1 MSAYYVFCH
10 HQSIKLFS
18 LKTNLLVLFLLVT
31 SGIAAQSRPVLKGKI
46 SSATADELEGVYVI
60 NRNADFSVTTAAN
73 GYFSIPAFAGD
84 TLIFSAVQFV
94 TREVVV
100 APADIASELFVARL
114 ENRVNQLQELVIID
128 YRHINAESLGLVPK
142 GQKQYTPGERKVYTA
157 TNGVDGLFNAIN
169 GKTKMLKKA
178 VEVEKKEKLMD
189 KINYIYTEEDIVKQF
204 KIPEDYVRG
213 FIFYIV
219 EDKSFAQAIKDKND
233 TMARFLMSGL
243 ATKYLELIK
252 DEK

>member
-1 MSAYYVFCH
+1 M
-10 HQSIKLFS
+10 
-18 LKTNLLVLFLLVT
+18 
-31 SGIAAQSRPVLKGKI
+31 
-46 SSATADELEGVYVI
+46 
-60 NRNADFSVTTAAN
+60 
-73 GYFSIPAFAGD
+73 
-84 TLIFSAVQFV
+84 
-94 TREVVV
+94 V
-100 APADIASELFVARL
+100 APADIASELFVVRL

-157 TNGVDGLFNAIN
+157 TNGVDGLFNALN
-169 GKTKMLKKA
+169 GKTKMLKKV

-189 KINYIYTEEDIVKQF
+189 KINYIYTEDDIVKQF

-219 EDKSFAQAIKDKND
+219 EDRSFAQAIKDKND